1 MRLLVIRRTE
11 FKPLGHV
18 KASAGGI
25 ALKRRCILYQ
35 GRRTFFTYKEPTHG
49 MQVVSSSP
57 CGLEILQLGKVLVL
71 STIVLESFSCFDG
84 PLQLNEYTGPSV
96 TIAF

>member
-35 GRRTFFTYKEPTHG
+35 GRRTLFIYKQTNSRD
-49 MQVVSSSP
+49 VSGVEFAMWS
-57 CGLEILQLGKVLVL
+57 
-71 STIVLESFSCFDG
+71 
-84 PLQLNEYTGPSV
+84 
-96 TIAF
+96 

>member
-35 GRRTFFTYKEPTHG
+35 GRCTLFIYKQTNSRD
-49 MQVVSSSP
+49 VSGVEFAMWS
-57 CGLEILQLGKVLVL
+57 
-71 STIVLESFSCFDG
+71 
-84 PLQLNEYTGPSV
+84 
-96 TIAF
+96 